1 MVEVL
6 TLRSR
11 LANRLGLSVIT
22 GPEQERLDEAILSG
36 LARIHEDGVPG
47 FAYSELTAETFGTSA
62 VTITTHTAN
71 TSTMALTI
79 PTGLNVGDVIK
90 IGSAYRLI
98 YDYSATGIDVG
109 SSIKDSLTG
118 SAATIYHR
126 TVRLPN
132 SGAVT
137 QLIDMTNGHALKLEP
152 DGLVQYGLDTQS
164 APAGYEQRFAR
175 NGTPYIGLWP
185 VPSGAVRLAIRQHF
199 SLDNITA
206 STDIPGTEAFYDAI
220 LEKATAIWRGWQKGG
235 YTQGELAA
243 TQQGLVD
250 SRNAAKHG
258 GTSSQPQS
266 RSGVTA
272 RGRR

>member
-1 MVEVL
+1 MVEVQS
-6 TLRSR
+6 LRSR

-22 GPEQERLDEAILSG
+22 GPEQERLDEAIISG
-36 LARIHEDGVPG
+36 LARIHEDGAPG

-71 TSTMALTI
+71 TSTMALSI

-90 IGSAYRLI
+90 IGSTYRLI
-98 YDYSATGIDVG
+98 YDYSAVGIDVG

-137 QLIDMTNGHALKLEP
+137 QLVDLTNQHDLGLQP
-152 DGLVQYGLDTQS
+152 DGLIRYGLTPQGT
-164 APAGYEQRFAR
+164 PAGFEQRFAR
-175 NGTPYIGLWP
+175 NGTPYIGIWP
-185 VPSGAVRLAIRQHF
+185 VPSSAIRLAIRQHF
-199 SLDNITA
+199 SLDDITPT
-206 STDIPGTEAFYDAI
+206 TDIPGTEAFYDAI
-220 LEKATAIWRGWQKGG
+220 LEKATAIWRGWQTGG
-235 YTQGELAA
+235 YSQGELAA

-258 GTSSQPQS
+258 GTSSQTQS